1 MWGAAEMN
9 LNVFDYPLPEELIA
23 QAPCDQRDGSR
34 MMMVDRGQGAI
45 EHAKFSHFSAYLKEG
60 DVLVINDSKV
70 IPARLFG
77 RKETGAT
84 IEILLLTR
92 VEVETPLNQS
102 WEVLLKP
109 AKRISAGTR
118 ILLSEGCEAT
128 IVERLS
134 EKKWRL
140 SFAMTM
146 PFTRYLER
154 YGRAP
159 LPPYIKRTKKGDT
172 AINDLSRY
180 QTIYARQPGSVAAP
194 TAGLH
199 FSEKVMAD
207 LGKRGIDIAPVTL
220 HVGYGTFNPI
230 AVAQVE
236 EHVMEPEFLQVSEAS
251 AEKINRAGR
260 VIAVGT
266 TATRV
271 IETLADEHGRI
282 HPGSSWTRL
291 FIYPG
296 YSFKRVNALLTNF
309 HLPMSSLFL
318 LVCAFA
324 GTELMQRAYRQA
336 VEDRYR
342 FYSYGDCMLIL

>member
-1 MWGAAEMN
+1 MN
-9 LNVFDYPLPEELIA
+9 LDVFNYHLPEELIA
-23 QAPCDQRDGSR
+23 QTPCDQRDGSR
-34 MMMVDRGQGAI
+34 MMVVNRGQTAI
-45 EHAKFSHFSAYLKEG
+45 EHARFSLFPTYLKEG

-77 RKETGAT
+77 RKDTGAT
-84 IEILLLTR
+84 VEILLLSR
-92 VEVETPLNQS
+92 IGMETPLSQT

-109 AKRISAGTR
+109 AKRVSAGVR
-118 ILLSEGCEAT
+118 ILLSEGCEAA

-134 EKKWRL
+134 EKKWLL
-140 SFAMTM
+140 SFTMTM

-159 LPPYIKRTKKGDT
+159 LPPYIKRKKKEEMPLD
-172 AINDLSRY
+172 DLTRY

-199 FSEKVMAD
+199 FSEQVMAA
-207 LGKRGIDIAPVTL
+207 LAERGVDIAPVTL

-230 AVAQVE
+230 DAARVE
-236 EHVMEPEFLQVSEAS
+236 DHIMEPEFLQVSEGS

-271 IETLADEHGRI
+271 IETIADERGRI

-291 FIYPG
+291 YVYPG
-296 YSFKRVNALLTNF
+296 YSFKRVHALLTNF

-318 LVCAFA
+318 LVCALA
-324 GTELMQRAYRQA
+324 GTELMQRAYGQA
-336 VEDRYR
+336 VDNRYR